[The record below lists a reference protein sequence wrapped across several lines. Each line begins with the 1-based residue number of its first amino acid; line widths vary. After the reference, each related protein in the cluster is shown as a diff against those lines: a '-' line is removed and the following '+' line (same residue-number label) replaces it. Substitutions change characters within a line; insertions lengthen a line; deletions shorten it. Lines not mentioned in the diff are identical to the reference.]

1 VRATPCLHG
10 AGGECADP
18 SHGNTQQHSS
28 SERRRQ
34 QQQQQQ
40 QQQSHESDRSAGGGC
55 KYLQDTDF
63 QPGDIASAPASSAAA
78 CCDICA
84 AEPRCMSAAWNGAQY
99 RTCYLK
105 GAHTQ
110 PQHSPGTT
118 GCQPSSK
125 PLPPQPPHPPPL
137 PPMTGEETCLTVRS
151 GDLALCIGS
160 HYGRVRNAT
169 LQGCAGSCDRQA
181 LLRVD

>member
-1 VRATPCLHG
+1 VVSALTLLMATHSSTAAASGGGSSSSSSSSSRATSQTG
-10 AGGECADP
+10 
-18 SHGNTQQHSS
+18 
-28 SERRRQ
+28 
-34 QQQQQQ
+34 
-40 QQQSHESDRSAGGGC
+40 AGGGC